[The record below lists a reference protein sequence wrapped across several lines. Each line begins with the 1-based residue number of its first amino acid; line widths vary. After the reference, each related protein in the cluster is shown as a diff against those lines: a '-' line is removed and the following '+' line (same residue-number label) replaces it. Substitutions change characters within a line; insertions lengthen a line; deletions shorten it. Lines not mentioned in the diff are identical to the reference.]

1 MEAFVWMNFDF
12 SNEILPDSPESIY
25 LQLFN
30 IIQKQIEDG
39 KLVPGDMLPSEMEF
53 AAHIISAGP
62 PSVRRF
68 MSWS

>member
-39 KLVPGDMLPSEMEF
+39 KLDTAFVKAFRVPAGKVVEVFNTTLPYT
-53 AAHIISAGP
+53 
-62 PSVRRF
+62 PSGA
-68 MSWS
+68 S